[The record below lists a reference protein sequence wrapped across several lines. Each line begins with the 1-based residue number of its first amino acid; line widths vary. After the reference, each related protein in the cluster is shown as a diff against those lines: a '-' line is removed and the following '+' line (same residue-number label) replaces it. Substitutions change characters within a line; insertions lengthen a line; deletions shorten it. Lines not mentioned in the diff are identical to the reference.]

1 MEIKLTLTIESK
13 DKRLKSID
21 TLDIDENS
29 NLNDVFA
36 DLNLLNYAYLV
47 GDEEL
52 ISGLNDA
59 LTKEDVSLKIVNKE
73 NNNDPIIGFKN

>member
-13 DKRLKSID
+13 DQRLKSID
-21 TLDIDENS
+21 TLDIDRNS

-47 GDEEL
+47 GDEGL
-52 ISGLNDA
+52 LSRLNDA
-59 LTKEDVSLKIVNKE
+59 LTPEGVSLKIINKE
-73 NNNDPIIGFKN
+73 NENDPIIGFKN

>member
-13 DKRLKSID
+13 DQGLKSID
-21 TLDIDENS
+21 TLDIDRNS

-47 GDEEL
+47 GDEGL
-52 ISGLNDA
+52 LSRLNDA
-59 LTKEDVSLKIVNKE
+59 LTSEDVNLKIVNKE
-73 NNNDPIIGFKN
+73 NNDPIGFKN

>member
-13 DKRLKSID
+13 DQRLKSID
-21 TLDIDENS
+21 TLDIDRNS

-52 ISGLNDA
+52 LSKLNDA
-59 LTKEDVSLKIVNKE
+59 LASEDVNLKIVNKE
-73 NNNDPIIGFKN
+73 NNDPIGFKN

>member
-13 DKRLKSID
+13 DQRLKSID
-21 TLDIDENS
+21 TLDIDRNS

-47 GDEEL
+47 GDEGL
-52 ISGLNDA
+52 LSRLNDA
-59 LTKEDVSLKIVNKE
+59 LTSEGVNLKIVNKE
-73 NNNDPIIGFKN
+73 NNDPIGFKN

>member
-13 DKRLKSID
+13 DQRLKSID
-21 TLDIDENS
+21 TLDIDRNS

-47 GDEEL
+47 GDEGL
-52 ISGLNDA
+52 LSRLNDA
-59 LTKEDVSLKIVNKE
+59 LTSEDVNLKIVNKE
-73 NNNDPIIGFKN
+73 NNDPIGFKN

>member
-13 DKRLKSID
+13 DQRLKSID
-21 TLDIDENS
+21 TLDIGKDS

-47 GDEEL
+47 GDEGL
-52 ISGLNDA
+52 ISRLNDA
-59 LTKEDVSLKIVNKE
+59 LMAEDVSLKIINKE
-73 NNNDPIIGFKN
+73 NDNNPIGFQN